1 VLAMT
6 VHLVIV
12 LSICV
17 AGHLGI
23 LPGAF
28 DGGGIASFASD
39 SRVYQLQVSA
49 LETTLKQDGT
59 MAWLRTPA
67 PPHVKLYSLSSAA
80 FSPFFGQT
88 ILSVEPLN
96 LFYYLATLLLIFRL
110 GRETYGEREG
120 LLAATMFAALVPSF
134 LLHTTQLLKDP
145 LFIVL
150 TLLLTLVSVKW
161 LTTEYTFVKGLVAGA
176 LGGVAAG
183 SLWLVK
189 NSAWWLILTI
199 IVLGGVLC
207 VAQQARRRS
216 LMRGNLA
223 GIALTLLIALGA
235 SHFVTPYWLPK
246 EYWTPYKPKAEASS
260 PSSASESVAALPVS
274 RSAQTSATSGAP
286 VAARGAGWWSRVA
299 GRIGHTRAQFIELY
313 PDAGSNVDTQVQFD
327 GAGDVVRYLPRA
339 LVVGLCAPFPSMW
352 FGAGENVG
360 TAGRL
365 LSGGETLLM
374 YLIVCLAFQSLWH
387 RRRQAS
393 AWLLMLIALMGTMAL
408 GMVVVNV
415 GALYRQRYLF
425 WILFVVVGA
434 ETVSRIHGA
443 WRVRRAESRGREER
457 VPETFRAASLLK

>member
-1 VLAMT
+1 MLA
-6 VHLVIV
+6 HLAVA
-12 LSICV
+12 LSIYL
-17 AGHLGI
+17 AGNFAL
-23 LPGAF
+23 LPGVF

-39 SRVYQLQVSA
+39 SRVYQLQMSA
-49 LETTLKQDGT
+49 LEATLKQEGIVT
-59 MAWLRTPA
+59 WLGTPA
-67 PPHVKLYSLSSAA
+67 PPHVKLYSLSSAV

-96 LFYYLATLLLIFRL
+96 LFYYLATLLLIFNL
-110 GRETYGEREG
+110 GRETYGAREG
-120 LLAATMFAALVPSF
+120 LLAAGMFAALVPSF

-145 LFIVL
+145 LFVVL
-150 TLLLTLVSVKW
+150 TLLLTLLSVKW
-161 LTTEYTFVKGLVAGA
+161 LTTQYTFVKGLVAGA
-176 LGGVAAG
+176 LGGATAG

-199 IVLGGVLC
+199 IVLGGLLS
-207 VAQQARRRS
+207 VAQQVHRRS
-216 LMRGNLA
+216 LMKGNLV
-223 GIALTLLIALGA
+223 GIALTLLIALSV

-246 EYWTPYKPKAEASS
+246 EYWTPYRPKAEASS
-260 PSSASESVAALPVS
+260 APSVSESIGGLTVS
-274 RSAQTSATSGAP
+274 GSAQTSSTSGAP
-286 VAARGAGWWSRVA
+286 VAASGAGWWSRVA

-339 LVVGLCAPFPSMW
+339 LLVGLCAPFPSMW

-387 RRRQAS
+387 RRRQPS
-393 AWLLMLIALMGTMAL
+393 AWLLMLIALMGVMAL

-425 WILFVVVGA
+425 WILFVIVGA
-434 ETVSRIHGA
+434 ESVSRIQETL
-443 WRVRRAESRGREER
+443 RVHRAESRGREER
-457 VPETFRAASLLK
+457 APETIRAAALLK